1 MKGVIT
7 YTVDELVPI
16 LRMKPRA
23 IRRLIATDQL
33 FGRMV
38 GRQFLV
44 TQTSLKGYLGEG
56 EPAPVEQQVVKCMD
70 RKSFR

>member
-1 MKGVIT
+1 MGMFAT
-7 YTVDELVPI
+7 YTVNDLVPI
-16 LRMKPRA
+16 LHMKPRA

-44 TQTSLKGYLGEG
+44 TQTSLKEFLGEG
-56 EPAPVEQQVVKCMD
+56 EPAPTQQQVTQYMD